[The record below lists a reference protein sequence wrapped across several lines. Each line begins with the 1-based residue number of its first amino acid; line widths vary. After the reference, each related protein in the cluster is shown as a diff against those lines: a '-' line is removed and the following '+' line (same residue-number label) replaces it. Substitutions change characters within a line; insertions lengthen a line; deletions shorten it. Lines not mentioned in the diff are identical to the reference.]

1 MSLNLYSTDSQ
12 APSHTSTKH
21 VGDAED
27 EWDSNSVTKSY
38 YRMTAREAW
47 QYVEDLQRRNSRVEW
62 EKLQDDERRIL
73 KNCARLSK
81 NTSTRKLQRDLDK
94 SFKEWCAEVNAR
106 DRSRKMGHRC
116 AERER
121 LVKPNICAM
130 SGEAVEVGDDD
141 DPANDMNAYFIFF
154 EKAGRDWKGTTR
166 HYPGFPKYEKFP
178 DQRISIHDALT
189 SKAHNPFKPS
199 HENGSPLLRYI
210 HIPANHTG
218 VSKSWFSSAG
228 SICANDIND
237 IEQWIEVCLT
247 LMATHE
253 DLVSDVRFE

>member
-1 MSLNLYSTDSQ
+1 MSLNLYTTDSQ

-38 YRMTAREAW
+38 HRMTAREAW
-47 QYVEDLQRRNSRVEW
+47 QYVEDLQRKKSKVDW

-81 NTSTRKLQRDLDK
+81 NTSTRKLQEDLKK
-94 SFKEWCAEVNAR
+94 SFEEWCAEVNAR
-106 DRSRKMGHRC
+106 DRGRKMGYQC
-116 AERER
+116 VERER

-130 SGEAVEVGDDD
+130 SDEVVKVGDDD

-228 SICANDIND
+228 WICANDIND

-253 DLVSDVRFE
+253 DPVSDVRFE